1 MAPVTDMLVAIAM
14 EIESLVREYGDRIYN
29 LAYKMTGDAGEAE
42 DIVQETFLQAH
53 RYLDRFRGESSA
65 YTWLYRIALNI
76 ALRAKE
82 RLAKGFFESLLA
94 EIQRACVHFITR
106 KLTDEQRAVYVL
118 RVMVGLPLDDVSQV
132 LELPKNTVKA
142 RLHRAKVALREYF
155 SGRCQWAA
163 DSATC
168 SCESK
173 LGFAIASAPD
183 ILQKLRDHPP
193 DDQALAIIRTTV
205 HDVTSPEAIRALYPE
220 RSLAEQTIQRILAS

>member
-1 MAPVTDMLVAIAM
+1 MSNAPVATSARKATDAYENDIPDEVDRWQRDP
-14 EIESLVREYGDRIYN
+14 ES
-29 LAYKMTGDAGEAE
+29 
-42 DIVQETFLQAH
+42 
-53 RYLDRFRGESSA
+53 RYL
-65 YTWLYRIALNI
+65 Y
-76 ALRAKE
+76 
-82 RLAKGFFESLLA
+82 ESLLA

-118 RVMVGLPLDDVSQV
+118 RVMVGLPLDDVSQI

-183 ILQKLRDHPP
+183 ILKKLRDHPP
-193 DDQALAIIRTTV
+193 DDQALAIIRGTV
-205 HDVTSPEAIRALYPE
+205 HDVTSPDAIRALYPE
-220 RSLAEQTIQRILAS
+220 RNLTEQTIQRILAS